1 MKFFKLFFILLVTNL
16 NFSQEIDGKIIVN
29 SDFINQT
36 NKSVFNNLEKSIS
49 NFINLN
55 SWAENKMLD
64 FEKIDL
70 NLLITITSYSDNKF
84 IANFEFQSLRP
95 IFNSTYQTPIF
106 NFVEKNFQFEYIE
119 FEPLFYTE
127 NLFQSNLASL
137 LSFYINIV
145 LGVDSDSYVK
155 DSGKFFY
162 NKSQETLNL
171 ANQSAGK
178 GWGSSDSG
186 GRINKYWLIE
196 NLNSSNSKEFKDM
209 LYEYHVNG
217 LDLMHENILLSK
229 KNISNSIN
237 SLERMNRRVPNSILL
252 RIFFETK
259 SDEIVDVFSSGP
271 DYNTEI
277 LFNRLNK
284 IAPFFSNKWF
294 KITNERINY

>member
-55 SWAENKMLD
+55 SWTENKMLD

-119 FEPLFYTE
+119 FEPYFTQKIYF
-127 NLFQSNLASL
+127 NL
-137 LSFYINIV
+137 
-145 LGVDSDSYVK
+145 
-155 DSGKFFY
+155 
-162 NKSQETLNL
+162 T
-171 ANQSAGK
+171 
-178 GWGSSDSG
+178 
-186 GRINKYWLIE
+186 
-196 NLNSSNSKEFKDM
+196 
-209 LYEYHVNG
+209 
-217 LDLMHENILLSK
+217 
-229 KNISNSIN
+229 
-237 SLERMNRRVPNSILL
+237 
-252 RIFFETK
+252 
-259 SDEIVDVFSSGP
+259 
-271 DYNTEI
+271 
-277 LFNRLNK
+277 
-284 IAPFFSNKWF
+284 
-294 KITNERINY
+294 